1 MMDAHA
7 PASANQIAPKR
18 AMVDAATL
26 ILIDR
31 SDRVPKVLLGRRHQ
45 GHTFMPGKF
54 VFPGGGVDPTDR
66 LMPVASPLDARAES
80 RLMSRVVRP
89 SRLKARALALAAIRE
104 TFEET
109 GLLIGSRRENPPK
122 TPGGPWAA
130 FAEAKIHPELAG
142 MHFIARAVTPP
153 RLPRRYDTRFFTVDA
168 EAVAHRVEGVVG
180 PDAEL
185 VELVWLPIAETV
197 RLDLAT
203 ITGVVLRALDLRIR
217 AGLDHDEPV
226 PYYYMA
232 RGSFRRDLL

>member
-1 MMDAHA
+1 MMDATTQA
-7 PASANQIAPKR
+7 AGELPQKQAI
-18 AMVDAATL
+18 VDAATL

-31 SDRVPKVLLGRRHQ
+31 TGPVPKVLLGRRHQ
-45 GHTFMPGKF
+45 GHTFMPDKF
-54 VFPGGGVDPTDR
+54 VFPGGRVDPADR
-66 LMPVASPLDARAES
+66 HMPVASPLDSRAEA
-80 RLMSRVVRP
+80 RLMRRVVQP
-89 SRLKARALALAAIRE
+89 SRTKARALALAAIRE

-109 GLLIGSRRENPPK
+109 GLLIGSRREDAPK

-130 FAEAKIHPELAG
+130 FADAKIHPELGG

-153 RLPRRYDTRFFTVDA
+153 RLARRYDTRFFTVDA
-168 EAVAHRVEGVVG
+168 HAVAHRVEGIVG

-185 VELVWLPIAETV
+185 VELVWLPIAETA

-226 PYYYMA
+226 PYYYMT
-232 RGSFRRDLL
+232 RGRFRRDLL

>member
-1 MMDAHA
+1 MMDVPM
-7 PASANQIAPKR
+7 PAAAELAQKPAI
-18 AMVDAATL
+18 VDAATL

-31 SDRVPKVLLGRRHQ
+31 TGPVPKVLLGRRHE
-45 GHTFMPGKF
+45 GHTFMPHKF
-54 VFPGGGVDPTDR
+54 VFPGGRVDPTDR
-66 LMPVASPLDARAES
+66 LMRVASPLDSRAEA
-80 RLMSRVVRP
+80 RLMRRVSRP
-89 SRLKARALALAAIRE
+89 SRRKARALALAAIRE

-109 GLLIGSRRENPPK
+109 GLLIGSRRADPPK
-122 TPGGPWAA
+122 TPGGPWMA
-130 FAEAKIHPELAG
+130 FAEAKIHPELGG

-153 RLPRRYDTRFFTVDA
+153 RLSRRYDTRFFTVDA
-168 EAVAHRVEGVVG
+168 QAVAHRVEGIVG

-185 VELVWLPIAETV
+185 VELVWLPIAETA

-232 RGSFRRDLL
+232 RGRFRRELL